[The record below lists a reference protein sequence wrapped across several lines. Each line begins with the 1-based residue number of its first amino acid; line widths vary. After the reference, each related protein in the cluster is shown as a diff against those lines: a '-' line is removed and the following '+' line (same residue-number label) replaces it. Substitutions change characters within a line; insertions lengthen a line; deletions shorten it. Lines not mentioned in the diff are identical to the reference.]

1 MNELSFYKPEP
12 ADIEIYIK
20 DRGIVLK
27 EKSLIALKSED
38 KLPKILAVG
47 NEVEKIN
54 PVSNDIVIISPLHQ
68 GLIYDFITAEKMFA
82 CFLKKAINKSFFKA
96 SSISLCIPFQID
108 NINLKAYED
117 IIYMSGKAKKVK
129 FIYKSLEEFLQTASP
144 EELNEHKI
152 IVNITKD
159 TPIEYVKERAKE
171 TIQYANQYGITKEKL
186 LDIMKEL

>member
-1 MNELSFYKPEP
+1 MNELLFYKPEP

-20 DRGIVLK
+20 DWGIVLK
-27 EKSLIALKSED
+27 EKSLIALKLED
-38 KLPKILAVG
+38 KSLKILAVG
-47 NEVEKIN
+47 NEVE
-54 PVSNDIVIISPLHQ
+54 IISPLHQ
-68 GLIYDFITAEKMFA
+68 GLIYDFITAKKMFA

-171 TIQYANQYGITKEKL
+171 TIQ
-186 LDIMKEL
+186 